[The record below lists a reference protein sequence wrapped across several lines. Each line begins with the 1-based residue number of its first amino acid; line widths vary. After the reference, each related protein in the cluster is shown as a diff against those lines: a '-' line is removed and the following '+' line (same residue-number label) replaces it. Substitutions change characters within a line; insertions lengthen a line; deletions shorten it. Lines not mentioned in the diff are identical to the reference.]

1 MKGLKFIS
9 VLLLVNIM
17 ILIGHN
23 LVPHQHH
30 MVLATHPSSHE
41 CPKSNHEHHDEDSGS
56 KHCHAF
62 NDINFVK
69 YKLAQVPMPEKL
81 SSFMIIAD
89 PGTVCEE
96 NPGIS
101 AALRFIPKPI
111 ISSPQLTGSHS
122 LRGPPVLS

>member
-9 VLLLVNIM
+9 VLFLVNIM
-17 ILIGHN
+17 ILIGHS

-41 CPKSNHEHHDEDSGS
+41 CPESNDEHHDENSGS
-56 KHCHAF
+56 KHCHAL

-69 YKLAQVPMPEKL
+69 YNLAQVPMPEKL

-89 PGTVCEE
+89 PGAVSEKKS
-96 NPGIS
+96 GIS
-101 AALRFIPKPI
+101 DALRLIPKPI
-111 ISSPQLTGSHS
+111 ISSPQLSGSHS

>member
-9 VLLLVNIM
+9 ILFLVNIM
-17 ILIGHN
+17 ILIGHS

-41 CPKSNHEHHDEDSGS
+41 CPEANQKHHDEDSGS

-62 NDINFVK
+62 NDISFVK
-69 YKLAQVPMPEKL
+69 YSLAQVPMPEKH
-81 SSFMIIAD
+81 SSFTIIED
-89 PGTVCEE
+89 PGAV
-96 NPGIS
+96 NGQNQDIKNG
-101 AALRFIPKPI
+101 LRLIPKPI
-111 ISSPQLTGSHS
+111 ISSPQLSGSNS